1 MKATSSLRAAV
12 SAAAITAGL
21 IFSGAGVVQF
31 AGVTQAVAA
40 VVSNISVRGNER
52 VEAATIRDYVGI
64 VPGRQFSNADIDEAV
79 KRLFATG
86 LFSDVRITQSG
97 GTLVV
102 QVAEYSIVNQ
112 VVFRGNRRVRDNQLV
127 AATRLQPR
135 SAYSEAALQSDVEGI
150 RAAYARTG
158 RGDVVITYDVVN
170 IGGNRVNIIYDIQE
184 GGRTK
189 IGSINFVGNSAF
201 SDGRLRDVITT
212 KQSNILSW
220 LTRNDIYDEDRL
232 RADEEA
238 LRRFYY
244 NRGYADFYVVSSFGE
259 LDEVRNEYT
268 ITFTVDE
275 GERYSYGSIEIEST
289 IPGVDSA
296 NLRRLLSTREGGT
309 YRANEVENSL
319 EALAEHLAGLG
330 YPFAE
335 VTPRGDR
342 DFNNRT
348 ISIVFQIDQGQRAY
362 VERIEIRGN
371 LRTRDYVIRR
381 EFDLVEGDAFNQV
394 LVQRARRR
402 LEALD
407 FFESINISTA
417 PGSAGDQVVLIV
429 DVVEKSTGEFSIG
442 GGYTTGGDPAS
453 RGFSVEG
460 SVSERNFLGR
470 GQAIRVSAGGGRNS
484 RDYSLS
490 FTEPYF
496 LGQRISAGFDLFHN
510 TRSFSDSNY
519 NSETT
524 GGTVRFGLP
533 ITQALTFNVAYN
545 LVQERYR
552 YRSGAI
558 PCVGPVVPANCN
570 VSRFIAQAVNQGTWM
585 RSSVSTGLTYNT
597 IDNMQN
603 PRSGIFA
610 TVNAEIA
617 GLGGDAR
624 FVKVTG
630 RGSYYHTLSDE
641 LDVVGVLTAGGG
653 HVATIA
659 GGQLRIF
666 DLFTSSD
673 RIIRGFDFNGIGPYD
688 TVGVRNQHLGGTT
701 YFHGSAE
708 AQFPLPALPRDFGLR
723 GAVFADA
730 ATLYGSPFAG
740 QPGVT
745 GTSMAWRASV
755 GAGILWASPFGP
767 LRIDYAVP
775 VLKQPGDRVQNINF
789 GISTRF

>member
-52 VEAATIRDYVGI
+52 VEAATIRDYIGI
-64 VPGRQFSNADIDEAV
+64 VPGRQFSNADIDEALR
-79 KRLFATG
+79 RLFATG
-86 LFSDVRITQSG
+86 LFSDVRISRSG
-97 GTLVV
+97 STLIVDV
-102 QVAEYSIVNQ
+102 SEYAIVNQ

-127 AATRLQPR
+127 SATQLQPR
-135 SAYSEAALQSDVEGI
+135 SAYSDSMLQADIDAI
-150 RAAYARTG
+150 RAAYTRAG
-158 RGDVVITYDVVN
+158 RGDVNITHDVVN

-184 GGRTK
+184 GGRTR
-189 IGSINFVGNSAF
+189 IASINFSGNSAF
-201 SDGRLRDVITT
+201 SDRRLRDVINT
-212 KQSNILSW
+212 KQSHILSW

-244 NRGYADFYVVSSFGE
+244 NRGYADFYVVSSSGA
-259 LDEVRNEYT
+259 LDEERNEYT
-268 ITFTVDE
+268 INFVVEE
-275 GERYSYGSIEIEST
+275 GERYSYGAIEVEST
-289 IPGVDSA
+289 IPGVDAA
-296 NLRRLLSTREGGT
+296 NLRRLLQVREGRT
-309 YRANEVENSL
+309 YRADEIEASL
-319 EALAEHLAGLG
+319 VALTEHLAGMG
-330 YPFAE
+330 YAFAQ

-371 LRTRDYVIRR
+371 MRTRDYVIRR
-381 EFDLVEGDAFNQV
+381 EFDIVEGDAFNQV

-429 DVVEKSTGEFSIG
+429 EVVEKSTGEFSIG
-442 GGYTTGGDPAS
+442 GGYTTGGDAAS

-460 SVSERNFLGR
+460 SITERNFLGR
-470 GQAIRVSAGGGRNS
+470 GQFIRVAAGGGQNS
-484 RDYSLS
+484 RDYSFS

-496 LGQRISAGFDLFHN
+496 LGQRISAGFDVYRN
-510 TRSFSDSNY
+510 TRTFTDARY

-524 GGTVRFGLP
+524 GGTIRFGLP
-533 ITQALTFNVAYN
+533 ITQALTANIAYN
-545 LVQERYR
+545 LVQERYS
-552 YRSGAI
+552 YRDGAI
-558 PCVGPVVPANCN
+558 RCPNVSCN
-570 VSRFIAQAVNQGTWM
+570 VSRFIADAVDEGDWL
-585 RSSVSTGLTYNT
+585 RSSVSAGLTYNT

-603 PRSGIFA
+603 PRQGLFA
-610 TVNAEIA
+610 TFSTEVA
-617 GLGGDAR
+617 GLGGNAR

-630 RGSYYHTLSDE
+630 RGNYYHTLNEE
-641 LDVVGVLTAGGG
+641 LDLIGVLTAGGG
-653 HVATIA
+653 HISTFG
-659 GGQLRIF
+659 GGQLRVF
-666 DLFTSSD
+666 DLFNSSD
-673 RIIRGFDFNGIGPYD
+673 RIIRGFEFNGIGPYEM
-688 TVGVRNQHLGGTT
+688 VAGRAQHLGGTT

-730 ATLYGSPFAG
+730 ATLHGSPFAG
-740 QPGVT
+740 QAGVT
-745 GTSMAWRASV
+745 GTAMAWRASV

-767 LRIDYAVP
+767 LRVDYAVP
-775 VLKQPGDRVQNINF
+775 VLSQPGDKIQNFSF